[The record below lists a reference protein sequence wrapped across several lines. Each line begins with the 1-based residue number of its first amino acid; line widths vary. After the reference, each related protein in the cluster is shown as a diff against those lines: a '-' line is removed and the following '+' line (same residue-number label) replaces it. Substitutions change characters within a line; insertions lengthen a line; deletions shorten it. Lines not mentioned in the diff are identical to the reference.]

1 MVFIY
6 PRKSKLTKANVKA
19 KTKMLKKIQA
29 NENLYLE
36 NICFFIGDFTNL
48 EIINDIIQEKAKAKD
63 ATAIIVK

>member
-1 MVFIY
+1 
-6 PRKSKLTKANVKA
+6 
-19 KTKMLKKIQA
+19 MLKKIQA
-29 NENLYLE
+29 SENLYLE

>member
-1 MVFIY
+1 
-6 PRKSKLTKANVKA
+6 
-19 KTKMLKKIQA
+19 MLKKIQA